1 MHNVT
6 APPMAHNR
14 NCTPQYQS
22 APQWPQWEW
31 HPLMVIYGHSAAQW
45 PQWELHYNNGD
56 GWDTAPPGGHNGNY
70 THNVTA
76 PPSGHYKNYTPTR
89 NVTAPPSGDSE
100 NYSPQY

>member
-1 MHNVT
+1 
-6 APPMAHNR
+6 
-14 NCTPQYQS
+14 
-22 APQWPQWEW
+22 
-31 HPLMVIYGHSAAQW
+31 MVIYGHSAAQW

-56 GWDTAPPGGHNGNY
+56 GWDTAPRGGHNGNY

>member
-1 MHNVT
+1 MSQRHRVAT
-6 APPMAHNR
+6 ERM
-14 NCTPQYQS
+14 TPYNGAIDGHS
-22 APQWPQWEW
+22 ATQWPQMGITCTMSQRRPWLTIGIA
-31 HPLMVIYGHSAAQW
+31 PLNIK
-45 PQWELHYNNGD
+45 
-56 GWDTAPPGGHNGNY
+56 APPSGHNGNY